1 MDNKDLKE
9 KLNPGKFDVKGI
21 LKNFLDSAE
30 KPSADPRMI
39 SILGLVG
46 VLLIFVAILVKAWD
60 TWTGW
65 NTANASSAGREV
77 AENMLSA
84 IEPYRGIST
93 NPEFLALAQAVFERP
108 EAAQEL
114 DAWLENRLGAS
125 GSVGVYPGTVKEQV
139 PEELGP
145 NGFTLVSMM
154 YIAAQGVT
162 PPLQIHNS
170 LEPPQ
175 LVGLVEI
182 RDGDEVK
189 GYLSFSTDAAPLLD
203 GFNPDVGP
211 ESYIALR
218 QDYGRQSS
226 KPLKDAGN
234 VEFAPAQPDRILVPG
249 TLLRVEVPLHQ
260 SNELLPWARFFTII
274 IVGLLMLGA
283 ARILHEKNKRWLA
296 AAEAKEEER
305 RAAKALKAER
315 KAKIEEKKKA
325 ARLTD
330 QTDKPQQP
338 PDGEGVTSSAE
349 TKSAAASKNEAEPPP
364 MRLRYD
370 LAERWKNKDMETSA
384 VVLQESIFRAYDIR
398 GEIGKT
404 LDAGVAYEVGQSIGS
419 ATVDADAGPVVV
431 ARDGRLSGP
440 ELTEAMIRGITSTGC
455 DVLDIGCVP
464 TGVLY
469 YAAYEK
475 GAGTGVMV
483 TGSHNPP
490 SYNGFK
496 VMIGGET
503 LFGDQIKALY
513 RRIADD
519 DLHTGEGEIT
529 RLDILEDYIARVAS
543 DIKLSK
549 PMKVVIDCGNGVGG
563 ICAAK
568 ALRAVGAEVMPL
580 FEEVDGNFPNHHPD
594 PSDPHNLVDLI
605 ESVKLMGADVGLALD
620 GDADR
625 LGVVTTEGEIIYSDR
640 VMMLLAK
647 DVLERVPGAT
657 IIYDVKCT
665 GKLATAIE
673 EAGGK
678 AVMYKTGHSLIKA
691 RMKELGSPFAGEM
704 SGHFFFEERWYG
716 VDDGIYGA
724 ARLLEI
730 LSKSDR
736 TATEILKE
744 LPTGVSTPEMKVE
757 MNEGENHEFI
767 TQFQE
772 TAKFPGANVSTI
784 DGLRADFEDG
794 WGLCRAS
801 NTTPVVVLRF
811 EADDE
816 AALKRIQQEFAAQM
830 AAINP
835 NLDMPY

>member
-1 MDNKDLKE
+1 MAFETADLKE
-9 KLNPGKFDVKGI
+9 KFNVKKI
-21 LKNFLDSAE
+21 VNDLLDSAD

-39 SILGLVG
+39 ALFGLVG
-46 VLLIFVAILVKAWD
+46 ALLIVVAILVKAWD

-65 NTANASSAGREV
+65 TTAEASSAGREV
-77 AENMLSA
+77 LQNLNAVVA
-84 IEPYRGIST
+84 PYRGIST
-93 NPEFLALAQAVFERP
+93 DPEFLSLARSAFDDPQGVTDVESWLQNRIGVF
-108 EAAQEL
+108 
-114 DAWLENRLGAS
+114 
-125 GSVGVYPGTVKEQV
+125 GSVGVFPGTVLQQV

-145 NGFTLVSMM
+145 NGFALVSMM
-154 YIAAQGVT
+154 YSAAQGT
-162 PPLQIHNS
+162 PPPLQIHNS

-182 RDGDEVK
+182 REGEEVK
-189 GYLSFSTDAAPLLD
+189 GYLSFTTDPTPILD
-203 GFNPDVGP
+203 GFNPDVGSD
-211 ESYIALR
+211 SYIALR

-226 KPLKDAGN
+226 KPLKEAGN
-234 VEFAPAQPDRILVPG
+234 PSMAPTQPDRILVPG
-249 TLLRVEVPLHQ
+249 TLFRVELPVHQ
-260 SNELLPWARFFTII
+260 ANELLPWGQFFT
-274 IVGLLMLGA
+274 VFLAGLLMLVA
-283 ARILHEKNKRWLA
+283 ARFLQEKNKRWLNA
-296 AAEAKEEER
+296 LEARKEERKAAEALEAEKQAKIKEEE
-305 RAAKALKAER
+305 
-315 KAKIEEKKKA
+315 KA
-325 ARLTD
+325 ARIIA
-330 QTDKPQQP
+330 QAEKPGAP
-338 PDGEGVTSSAE
+338 EADDTPGALETAHSGNVSSDE
-349 TKSAAASKNEAEPPP
+349 LEPPP

-370 LAERWKNKDMETSA
+370 LAERWKNKDMETPA

-404 LDAGVAYEVGQSIGS
+404 LDEGVAYEIGQSIGS
-419 ATVDADAGPVVV
+419 VTLDSDAAPVVV

-440 ELTEAMIRGITSTGC
+440 KLTNSMIKGITSTGC
-455 DVLDIGCVP
+455 DVIDIGSVP

-469 YAAYEK
+469 YAAFEK
-475 GAGTGVMV
+475 GSGTGVMV

-496 VMIGGET
+496 IMIGGET

-513 RRIADD
+513 SRIGENN
-519 DLHTGEGEIT
+519 LHTGEGEVTTLEI
-529 RLDILEDYIARVAS
+529 IEDYCKRIAS
-543 DIKLSK
+543 DIMLEK
-549 PMKVVIDCGNGVGG
+549 PLRVVIDCGNGVGG
-563 ICAAK
+563 VCAAD
-568 ALRAVGAEVMPL
+568 ALRGIGAEVLPL
-580 FEEVDGNFPNHHPD
+580 YEEVDGNFPNHHPD
-594 PSDPHNLVDLI
+594 PSDPKNLVDLI
-605 ESVKLMGADVGLALD
+605 DSVKIMGADLGLALD

-647 DVLERVPGAT
+647 DVLERVPGGT

-678 AVMYKTGHSLIKA
+678 AMMYKTGHSLIKA
-691 RMKELGSPFAGEM
+691 KMKEFNSPFAGEM

-730 LSKSDR
+730 LSQSDR
-736 TATEILKE
+736 TPTEILKE

-757 MNEGENHEFI
+757 MKEGENHTFI
-767 TQFQE
+767 EKFQE
-772 TAKFPGANVSTI
+772 TAQFPQAKVSTI

-801 NTTPVVVLRF
+801 NTTPVVILRF

-816 AALKRIQQEFAAQM
+816 EALNRIQQEFAQRM
-830 AAINP
+830 LEIDP
-835 NLDMPY
+835 GLNLPY